1 MKDDKQFEKDSS
13 AADSSADSVDEYL
26 QTLGNEDAREIRY
39 YSQEQPFSA
48 EEMTQLV
55 NEDRLNKLLAQSDE
69 FLSSLSGEIRDFDD
83 DGL

>member
-13 AADSSADSVDEYL
+13 AEHVDEYL
-26 QTLGNEDAREIRY
+26 QTLGNEDAREQRY